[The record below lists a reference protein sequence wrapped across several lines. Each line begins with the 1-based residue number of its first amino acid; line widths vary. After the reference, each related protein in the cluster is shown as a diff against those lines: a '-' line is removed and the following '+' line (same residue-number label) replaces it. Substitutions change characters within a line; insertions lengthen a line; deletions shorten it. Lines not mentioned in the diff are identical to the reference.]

1 MMKKLALFILLL
13 IPTLLLAGDGFF
25 TYYNSWCMGTDAQW
39 SLGSPWYI
47 STKTYASQL
56 GNTSHVIIFM
66 GHEIVKSDY
75 APYLSI
81 TKDYADAGGGE
92 TDSIDFL
99 WNGVNNPGS
108 GYASWV
114 SRGGIE
120 ALRDSLHAKGKYLLV
135 CIQAVNSSIGF
146 NYVLAD
152 SARTEVFTKAFARY
166 CNTHN
171 FDGGD
176 LNVENSQTY
185 TNAEL
190 VRFFRI
196 LRRNMPSPKLITT
209 VPPVTQWS
217 AYTGAISYIDYVL
230 PQCYAYTGN
239 NAGGQNVVFLKAPI
253 TKNAAVGLSDQHSLI
268 DWGPDQWYAQ
278 GWPKSKIVILL
289 SNEALP
295 FIGGDTIL
303 TTPAIGFNFNPDTLA
318 YIALAK
324 GGRLV
329 WYDDIGHNIQGTAT
343 STISFFG
350 KTANAGDKFIVN
362 ILSDRNIDSVVAWAK
377 RKGYSNFGLYDV
389 STDTRT
395 PNTIKNPR
403 HAHLSS
409 ILDTTYTPPS
419 GETTLRRLIPIRKP

>member
-1 MMKKLALFILLL
+1 MKNISVLCFLCLFFSGILRSE
-13 IPTLLLAGDGFF
+13 GMW
-25 TYYNSWCMGTDAQW
+25 TYYNTWCMGTDAQW

-81 TKDYADAGGGE
+81 TKDYADASGNA
-92 TDSIDFL
+92 TDSLDFL
-99 WNGVNNPGS
+99 WNGVNNPGA

-120 ALRDSLHAKGKYLLV
+120 ALRDSLHAKGGKLIV
-135 CIQAVNSSIGF
+135 CIQAVNAATGF

-152 SARTEVFTKAFARY
+152 SARTEVFTKAMARY
-166 CNTHN
+166 INTHN
-171 FDGGD
+171 FDGWD

-185 TNAEL
+185 TNDQL

-196 LRRNMPSPKLITT
+196 GRRNMPSPKLITT

-217 AYTGAISYIDYVL
+217 AYTGAINYIDYVL

-239 NAGGQNVVFLKAPI
+239 NLNGQNVVFLKAPL
-253 TKNAAVGLSDQHSLI
+253 TKTAATGMPDQHCLA

-318 YIALAK
+318 YAALSK

-329 WYDDIGHNIQGTAT
+329 WYSDVGHNIQGTAT

-350 KTANAGDKFIVN
+350 KTANVGDKFIIN
-362 ILSDRNIDSVVAWAK
+362 ILSDRNISEVVDWG
-377 RKGYSNFGLYDV
+377 RSNGYSNFGLYDV

-395 PNTIKNPR
+395 PDAIKNPR
-403 HAHLSS
+403 HYYMSS
-409 ILDTTYTPPS
+409 LINSNSGSTPSRFITPF
-419 GETTLRRLIPIRKP
+419 RRVQ